1 MTATSSPSAPADSR
15 GRVALVTGA
24 AGGMGGAHA
33 RRLAADGCTLAVADR
48 TLTPALQAL
57 ADEVGGAAFAADLA
71 DPTAPAAL
79 VAQVR
84 ERLGDVDVL
93 VANHAHMTMGPTATV
108 APADFWSVVDVN
120 LAATFALVQAVL
132 PGMERRGGGRVIVV
146 ASEWGLT
153 GWPEAAAYA
162 ASKAGLVALVKTLGR
177 ELGPRGVLVNAVAP
191 GVIDTPQLSVDAAAA
206 GVSDEQVRADYA
218 AVTPLR
224 RIGAPEEVAAAV
236 SLLADPAL
244 GAVVGQVLQVNGGTT
259 RGRA

>member
-1 MTATSSPSAPADSR
+1 
-15 GRVALVTGA
+15 
-24 AGGMGGAHA
+24 MGGAHA